1 MGHVVEMEGLQPDQK
16 IGRAVMDIPRPED
29 GTRER
34 PVLGLVRY
42 YCPLVLHFSPVA
54 APLFKT
60 QSSGAN
66 LD

>member
-1 MGHVVEMEGLQPDQK
+1 MGHVVEMEGLQPDQN
-16 IGRAVMDIPRPED
+16 IVRAVMDFPRPVN
-29 GTRER
+29 GTRVR

-42 YCPLVLHFSPVA
+42 YCPLVLHFSPLA

-66 LD
+66 FD